1 MYDSMKLEI
10 DTNLQF
16 DFLPVH
22 IKHYQEEQTY
32 IDEMISRM
40 EGYFKD
46 QIFRQALK
54 TQRNVSSRHASESK
68 KESLLK
74 KRKPWNCTEYY
85 KTFKQLARKKI
96 HLITRK
102 KWNQSSKQGNILRP
116 CF

>member
-22 IKHYQEEQTY
+22 IKNYQEEQTY
-32 IDEMISRM
+32 EDEMIRRM

-46 QIFRQALK
+46 QRFRQALK

-68 KESLLK
+68 K
-74 KRKPWNCTEYY
+74 KRKPWNCTVYY
-85 KTFKQLARKKI
+85 KTFKQLARKK
-96 HLITRK
+96 
-102 KWNQSSKQGNILRP
+102 SIL
-116 CF
+116 